1 MKRPWI
7 LITISFVLGE
17 LVGYEM
23 SIKVIFIM
31 VLMAILAVLMK
42 KYSKFIILFS
52 AFFILGMLCMFFAK
66 NTFTNKNVKPSIK
79 VERDI
84 VVDEI
89 VEKDT
94 TIQIRAG

>member
-42 KYSKFIILFS
+42 KY
-52 AFFILGMLCMFFAK
+52 
-66 NTFTNKNVKPSIK
+66 
-79 VERDI
+79 R
-84 VVDEI
+84 
-89 VEKDT
+89 
-94 TIQIRAG
+94 